1 MAFRKFLI
9 TTILVSIFLPGFSQK
24 NGYKIQITISDVPD
38 EMLYLVGNYGENQW
52 IADSA
57 AVNGKFTAVFKGEEA
72 LPSGIY
78 IVQNKAQQS
87 YLDLIIDQSRHF
99 SIATSMDK
107 LLKER
112 VIKKSPENQLLFEVE
127 KAAFLSVLLPT
138 ESSAIEQYADL
149 SPQTL
154 LSKFL
159 KAVQPVKVPSSPEL
173 DSTQIHQYKVAYF
186 FDGIDVNDARLLRV
200 PMIPEKV
207 FSYFTELLPQQ
218 PDTLIERITAFL
230 DGIQTK
236 EVFDYYLE
244 KLFKEYAGYHT
255 DYDLDAVAV
264 YLYDRYCAKGLCSF
278 ITPDYER
285 ITWKK
290 MERKRKLLPGQLV
303 PFLEAYDREGKVIRT
318 QDLESSYILLWF
330 WEPDC
335 ETCMELTPVL
345 LDFYSQFKHRLD
357 FEVYAVALTEDEQ
370 AWTDFINRYHLDW
383 INVSFVKG
391 FPNYDVIDYFDIMT
405 TPNLVL
411 MDRNHTILTRQISF
425 EHIRCL
431 MEQHK

>member
-200 PMIPEKV
+200 PMLPEKV

-290 MERKRKLLPGQLV
+290 MERKRKLLPGQQV

-318 QDLESSYILLWF
+318 QDLQSSYILLWF

-335 ETCMELTPVL
+335 ESCMELTPAL
-345 LDFYSQFKHRLD
+345 FEFYSKFKHHLD
-357 FEVYAVALTEDEQ
+357 FEVYAIALSEDEQ

-391 FPNYDVIDYFDIMT
+391 FANYDVIDYFDIMT

-411 MDRNHTILTRQISF
+411 LDQNHTILTRQISL
-425 EHIRCL
+425 EQIRRL

>member
-1 MAFRKFLI
+1 MTLRKFFI
-9 TTILVSIFLPGFSQK
+9 VTILLTLFLPGFSQK
-24 NGYKIQITISDVPD
+24 NGYKIQITISEVPD
-38 EMLYLVGNYGENQW
+38 EMLYLVGTYGDKQF

-57 AVNGKFTAVFKGEEA
+57 AVNGKFTAVFKGEKL

-78 IVQNKAQQS
+78 IVQNKAQQR

-112 VIKKSPENQLLFEVE
+112 VIKKSPENQLFFEVE
-127 KAAFLSVLLPT
+127 KAAFLSFFFPT
-138 ESSAIEQYADL
+138 ETSVIDQYADL

-173 DSTQIHQYKVAYF
+173 DSIQIHQYQVAHF

-218 PDTLIERITAFL
+218 SDTLIERISAFL

-244 KLFKEYAGYHT
+244 KLFQEYAGYHT
-255 DYDLDAVAV
+255 NYDLDAVAV

-290 MERKRKLLPGQLV
+290 MERKRRLLPGQQV
-303 PFLEAYDREGKVIRT
+303 PFLEAYDQEGKVIRT
-318 QDLESSYILLWF
+318 QDLESAYILLWF

-335 ETCMELTPVL
+335 ESCMELTPML

>member
-138 ESSAIEQYADL
+138 ESSAIVQYADL

-200 PMIPEKV
+200 PMLPEKV

-290 MERKRKLLPGQLV
+290 MERKRKLLPGQQV
-303 PFLEAYDREGKVIRT
+303 PFLEAYDREGKVVRT

-411 MDRNHTILTRQISF
+411 LDRNHTILTRQISF

>member
-290 MERKRKLLPGQLV
+290 MERKRKLLPGQQV
-303 PFLEAYDREGKVIRT
+303 PFLEAYDREGKVVRT